1 MAFGDYDF
9 AMLANR
15 SQQIAVTGAIVRVR
29 SCTGKINIRIDG
41 GPGANF
47 SAGQGFKMPA
57 GKTFRDLTV
66 TDVSGAANAGVIFI
80 GDASYEDQTFSGSV
94 SVTNL
99 PAVNGAFAETNV
111 AVTAA
116 GVALLAANPA
126 RRFVE
131 VINTDPAVTI
141 YITVDGS
148 AVGAS
153 GYIPIAPGASWSS
166 PAGFA
171 PTSAINAKSAGA
183 NVNATVLEA

>member
-66 TDVSGAANAGVIFI
+66 TDASGAPNQGVIFI
-80 GDASYEDQTFSGSV
+80 GDASYDDTTFSGAV
-94 SVTNL
+94 QVTNTS
-99 PAVNGAFAETNV
+99 GAFAQTKPAVTNASANLV
-111 AVTAA
+111 AANANRRYLLIQNLDTVANVFVRLDGVAATLATGVQIPPGGSLELATFVTNTAVTAIA
-116 GVALLAANPA
+116 DQPTADV
-126 RRFVE
+126 RVVE
-131 VINTDPAVTI
+131 
-141 YITVDGS
+141 G
-148 AVGAS
+148 
-153 GYIPIAPGASWSS
+153 
-166 PAGFA
+166 
-171 PTSAINAKSAGA
+171 
-183 NVNATVLEA
+183 